1 MCEYIFHLWEFQME
15 MFSLLALGALMVLG
29 GGAATYLMAVRL
41 PQHLLDRAQG
51 HGRFA
56 GLEPAPRGSSGG
68 SGRRMRVAAPIFGAL
83 QAI

>member
-1 MCEYIFHLWEFQME
+1 ME
-15 MFSLLALGALMVLG
+15 LISLLALGALMVLA

-56 GLEPAPRGSSGG
+56 GLEPVQRRSGGG
-68 SGRRMRVAAPIFGAL
+68 SGRRRRAMAPIFGAL